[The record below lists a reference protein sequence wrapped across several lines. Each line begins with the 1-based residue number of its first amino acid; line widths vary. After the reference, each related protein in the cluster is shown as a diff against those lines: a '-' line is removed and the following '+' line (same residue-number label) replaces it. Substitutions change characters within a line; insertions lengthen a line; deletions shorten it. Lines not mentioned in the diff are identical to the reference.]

1 MQKVIITK
9 FGSQSEMSCDIL
21 LQPETQR
28 NNKMRSGSISAT
40 GSRCSPRG
48 LTPQHRRSLRSLH
61 HRHSTLNINKRIAMS
76 T

>member
-1 MQKVIITK
+1 MQNVIITK
-9 FGSQSEMSCDIL
+9 FEPQSAMPCDFL

-40 GSRCSPRG
+40 DSRCSPRG
-48 LTPQHRRSLRSLH
+48 LTPQHRRSLHSLH
-61 HRHSTLNINKRIAMS
+61 HRHSTLNINKSIAMS